1 MFGVFFSANL
11 LSDVIPKIQVP
22 RQKVFPVVNWVAC
35 KIFFMKWEHL
45 DFRFP
50 PKGFLIL
57 AGLEPAIPWFV
68 VRCLIHW
75 ATGPLLQHCASTA
88 NFPDQVPLSRPPNP
102 GLHKIKWFF
111 TFTFHCTTFTFSW
124 STGPVFLTFP
134 INLLCPPLSLSFSLV
149 CAKSDFLAPRRQ
161 RRHSGGWEVA
171 GGWNWSEWQYF

>member
-102 GLHKIKWFF
+102 GLHKMV
-111 TFTFHCTTFTFSW
+111 FHFHFPLHHFHFLLVHR
-124 STGPVFLTFP
+124 TGFLDFP
-134 INLLCPPLSLSFSLV
+134 NLSFSFV